1 MNQAV
6 ASSSPPPRGSPFVR
20 VMDAV
25 PGRYRRRRHRSL
37 SYSISAMGSFSWFS
51 PAAGLESAS
60 LVVSVGGPEGASV
73 GASVGELEGASLG
86 VVDGTKD
93 GTEDDIVGASDA
105 VGVEEGM
112 SK

>member
-25 PGRYRRRRHRSL
+25 PGRYRRRRHRSF
-37 SYSISAMGSFSWFS
+37 SYSMAMGSSAWFS
-51 PAAGLESAS
+51 PAAGLAS
-60 LVVSVGGPEGASV
+60 LVVSVGG
-73 GASVGELEGASLG
+73 LEGASLG
-86 VVDGTKD
+86 VSVGELEGVLLGVVDGT
-93 GTEDDIVGASDA
+93 ENNFVGASDA